1 MKTRRIAGSFFIAEK
16 HGGAYLKRS
25 IGVGIA
31 LLLTVMVAFV
41 LLFPKEVIGDEANK
55 TENAVVVDNAVEE
68 PIVMYYTE
76 NDVTMIAKV
85 LYRECRG
92 VPSITEQ
99 ACVAWTIL
107 NRVDDGRFGN
117 SISEVITRPN
127 QFAYKSNTPVTN
139 ELHALALDVLT
150 RWNAEKNG
158 MENMGRVLPKEYL
171 YFNGSGGHNH
181 FRTGGSNSTTWKYEL
196 MSPYAN

>member
-1 MKTRRIAGSFFIAEK
+1 M
-16 HGGAYLKRS
+16 KRS

-31 LLLTVMVAFV
+31 LLLTVMVASI
-41 LLFPKEVIGDEANK
+41 LLFPKEVSGDEANK

-127 QFAYKSNTPVTN
+127 QFAYKSDTPVTDD
-139 ELHALALDVLT
+139 LYALALDVLT
-150 RWNAEKNG
+150 RWNAEQNG

-171 YFNGSGGHNH
+171 YFSGSGGHNY
-181 FRTGGSNSTTWKYEL
+181 FRTGSSNSTTWKYEL
-196 MSPYAN
+196 TSPYAN

>member
-1 MKTRRIAGSFFIAEK
+1 M
-16 HGGAYLKRS
+16 KRS

-31 LLLTVMVAFV
+31 LLLTVMMASIF
-41 LLFPKEVIGDEANK
+41 LFPREVVGDEANK
-55 TENAVVVDNAVEE
+55 NENEVVVDNAVEE

-76 NDVTMIAKV
+76 KDVTMIAKV

-107 NRVDDGRFGN
+107 NRVDNGNFGN

-127 QFAYKSNTPVTN
+127 QFAYSHNTPVTD
-139 ELHALALDVLT
+139 ELYALSLDVLT

-158 MENMGRVLPKEYL
+158 RENIGRVLPKEYL
-171 YFNGSGGHNH
+171 YFNGSGGRNH
-181 FRTGGSNSTTWKYEL
+181 FRTGGANSTTWKYEL
-196 MSPYAN
+196 TSPYAN